1 MPSPPIEFAQEADAT
16 AEDAIASE
24 SPSWDSRDYM
34 SSKSEL
40 EGDAEQLDALDGG
53 TYEQCAASVDGTDA
67 PEGGTVTPT
76 GNESYI
82 CQ

>member
-1 MPSPPIEFAQEADAT
+1 
-16 AEDAIASE
+16 
-24 SPSWDSRDYM
+24 
-34 SSKSEL
+34 
-40 EGDAEQLDALDGG
+40 LDALDGG